1 MKRYH
6 FHVQF
11 YTEYSPEPIPTEVI
25 FGDWVA
31 DSIPLTTFSC
41 LTVTAASRQWD
52 HLICTFTTPMQDLCQ
67 PGYFH
72 FFRIEFT
79 GSNPTWYGWHNQLG
93 YSTNHVYPDHPCVSY
108 GTNLNAVPYMKCDL
122 VTWNYGPY
130 AGELTKSYVNIYGFE
145 LLPGGSTITV
155 EIPKIKRYDWSYDAK
170 LRFTIL
176 QDTWGYQ
183 TDYITLYSQTVS
195 VTGTYYISPSYDS
208 YTS

>member
-1 MKRYH
+1 MITTEGYIDPQYEGLTIDTLVKRYH

-72 FFRIEFT
+72 FFRI
-79 GSNPTWYGWHNQLG
+79 
-93 YSTNHVYPDHPCVSY
+93 
-108 GTNLNAVPYMKCDL
+108 
-122 VTWNYGPY
+122 
-130 AGELTKSYVNIYGFE
+130 
-145 LLPGGSTITV
+145 
-155 EIPKIKRYDWSYDAK
+155 
-170 LRFTIL
+170 
-176 QDTWGYQ
+176 
-183 TDYITLYSQTVS
+183 
-195 VTGTYYISPSYDS
+195 
-208 YTS
+208 